1 MTAKKCTK
9 KRDARAKLLCYLY
22 TLLAFITGNV
32 YFYLNFTP
40 LVKLRP
46 QKFLQFRS
54 ISQSSN
60 IQCPAF
66 LVKCTHS
73 THIILVKAVTLSAKN
88 VMGKIDSTMKCQLC
102 LSATTLTGGT
112 GKTIIQSQSFL
123 QTKYSQ
129 QSFFANGPIKFRKRD
144 LFVCLFFA
152 FPRPFCFSNT
162 YTGVFGSGELNHHYT
177 YFVKP

>member
-1 MTAKKCTK
+1 MHK

-40 LVKLRP
+40 LAKLRR

-88 VMGKIDSTMKCQLC
+88 VMGKIDSTMKYQLC
-102 LSATTLTGGT
+102 LSATTLTGALGRRLSNR
-112 GKTIIQSQSFL
+112 KV
-123 QTKYSQ
+123 
-129 QSFFANGPIKFRKRD
+129 FFANKILSTKFLCKRTNKIQKKRLVP
-144 LFVCLFFA
+144 LFV
-152 FPRPFCFSNT
+152 FCISKA
-162 YTGVFGSGELNHHYT
+162 LLL
-177 YFVKP
+177 

>member
-22 TLLAFITGNV
+22 TFLAFITGNV

-40 LVKLRP
+40 LAKLRP
-46 QKFLQFRS
+46 QKLLQFRS

-73 THIILVKAVTLSAKN
+73 THIIFVKAVTLSAKN
-88 VMGKIDSTMKCQLC
+88 VMGKIDSTMKYQLC
-102 LSATTLTGGT
+102 LSATTLTGALGRRLSNC
-112 GKTIIQSQSFL
+112 KVFCKQSTLNKVFL
-123 QTKYSQ
+123 QTDQ
-129 QSFFANGPIKFRKRD
+129 
-144 LFVCLFFA
+144 
-152 FPRPFCFSNT
+152 
-162 YTGVFGSGELNHHYT
+162 
-177 YFVKP
+177 

>member
-1 MTAKKCTK
+1 MHK

-40 LVKLRP
+40 LAKLRP

-88 VMGKIDSTMKCQLC
+88 VMGKIDSTMKYQLC
-102 LSATTLTGGT
+102 LSATTLTGALGRRLSNR
-112 GKTIIQSQSFL
+112 KV
-123 QTKYSQ
+123 
-129 QSFFANGPIKFRKRD
+129 FFANKILSTKFLCKRANKIQKKRLVP
-144 LFVCLFFA
+144 LFV
-152 FPRPFCFSNT
+152 FCISKA
-162 YTGVFGSGELNHHYT
+162 LLL
-177 YFVKP
+177 

>member
-22 TLLAFITGNV
+22 TLFAFITGNV

-40 LVKLRP
+40 LAKLRP

-88 VMGKIDSTMKCQLC
+88 VMGKIDSTMKYQLC
-102 LSATTLTGGT
+102 LSATTLTGALGRRLSNRKVFCKHNT
-112 GKTIIQSQSFL
+112 LNKVFL
-123 QTKYSQ
+123 QTDQ
-129 QSFFANGPIKFRKRD
+129 
-144 LFVCLFFA
+144 
-152 FPRPFCFSNT
+152 
-162 YTGVFGSGELNHHYT
+162 
-177 YFVKP
+177 

>member
-1 MTAKKCTK
+1 MHK

-40 LVKLRP
+40 LAKLRP

-88 VMGKIDSTMKCQLC
+88 VMGKIDSTMKYQLC
-102 LSATTLTGGT
+102 LSATTLTGALGRRLSNR
-112 GKTIIQSQSFL
+112 KV
-123 QTKYSQ
+123 
-129 QSFFANGPIKFRKRD
+129 FFANKILSTKFLCKRTNKIQKKRLVP
-144 LFVCLFFA
+144 LFV
-152 FPRPFCFSNT
+152 FCISKA
-162 YTGVFGSGELNHHYT
+162 LLL
-177 YFVKP
+177 

>member
-40 LVKLRP
+40 LAKLRP

-88 VMGKIDSTMKCQLC
+88 VMGKIDSTMKYQLC
-102 LSATTLTGGT
+102 LSATTLTGALGRRLSNR
-112 GKTIIQSQSFL
+112 KV
-123 QTKYSQ
+123 
-129 QSFFANGPIKFRKRD
+129 FFANKILSTKFFCKRTNKIQKKRLVP
-144 LFVCLFFA
+144 LFV
-152 FPRPFCFSNT
+152 FCISKA
-162 YTGVFGSGELNHHYT
+162 LLL
-177 YFVKP
+177 